1 MKCLM
6 DGTRQNVV
14 VLSPFPRYTQKL
26 PREFYEGKDSFVL
39 KYWKGLK
46 RDGVTLTRW
55 KIMFGSLLAYS
66 DTEVFIS
73 TILSE
78 TQNNVLWVII

>member
-1 MKCLM
+1 MKCPV

-26 PREFYEGKDSFVL
+26 PREFYEQKDSFVL

-55 KIMFGSLLAYS
+55 KTMFGSFLAYT
-66 DTEVFIS
+66 DAELLIS
-73 TILSE
+73 TNLSE
-78 TQNNVLWVII
+78 TQNKVLWVII